1 MESGAL
7 VEAERQ
13 VRSRELVEAAMCVAP
28 ASAEPRAGV
37 EILAVGAAVAAAS
50 AVAGVGVEASEVG
63 AAVVAA
69 GADVDETGS
78 FFIYLLSLAKEA
90 LRRKCRCFEAR
101 EILPTSHRSGAG
113 AL

>member
-13 VRSRELVEAAMCVAP
+13 MRSRELVGAAMYVVR
-28 ASAEPRAGV
+28 ASAVPRAGV
-37 EILAVGAAVAAAS
+37 EILAVVGASVAAAVAAAS

-69 GADVDETGS
+69 GADVDETG
-78 FFIYLLSLAKEA
+78 
-90 LRRKCRCFEAR
+90 
-101 EILPTSHRSGAG
+101 
-113 AL
+113 

>member
-1 MESGAL
+1 VESGAL

-50 AVAGVGVEASEVG
+50 AVVAAASVGAAVAAGVEASGVG
-63 AAVVAA
+63 AAVAAA
-69 GADVDETGS
+69 GADADETG
-78 FFIYLLSLAKEA
+78 
-90 LRRKCRCFEAR
+90 
-101 EILPTSHRSGAG
+101 
-113 AL
+113 